1 MVEDVLE
8 SFGDLPVYE
17 VQVRD
22 LLINTRLVKD
32 KLGCIVCGL
41 PRINVWSLDRAGLV
55 LQILIVEPAEGV
67 DKLVAKPQLLP
78 SLDLFQ
84 VLKVLGEQP
93 EDLQSLEGDTRRHR
107 LDVRDEDL
115 DNVFVLHQF
124 SAVLRILAGRC

>member
-22 LLINTRLVKD
+22 LLINTRLVKN

-84 VLKVLGEQP
+84 VLKVLREQP
-93 EDLQSLEGDTRRHR
+93 EDLQGLKGDTRRHR

-115 DNVFVLHQF
+115 DNIFVLHQF

>member
-84 VLKVLGEQP
+84 VLKVLREQP
-93 EDLQSLEGDTRRHR
+93 EDLQGLQGDPRRHR

-115 DNVFVLHQF
+115 DNIFVLHQF